1 MTEKEKN
8 KEALDIDLYAAAWM
22 LKRKNKLTPDIAD
35 HVHVKSSNSFGFS
48 LHMVEKWRQVYC
60 LLDYYHP

>member
-8 KEALDIDLYAAAWM
+8 KEVLDIDLYAAAWM

-35 HVHVKSSNSFGFS
+35 HVP
-48 LHMVEKWRQVYC
+48 RQI
-60 LLDYYHP
+60 